1 MEWFNNKVKRLSNLL
16 NIIAGV
22 SITFIIV
29 LTVLDVILKNLK
41 MAIPGTYEL
50 VMFAGAMVISL
61 ALPMT
66 TFAKGHVLV
75 DFLVLS
81 FSQKTRNLI
90 NIVTRLMGIFLFG
103 IASWNM
109 VKIGMTL
116 ARTGEVSMTL
126 QMPMYPIAYG
136 IAFSFFVQCLVLI
149 AQIMQIKG
157 GSYE

>member
-1 MEWFNNKVKRLSNLL
+1 MEWFSNKVKGLSNVL
-16 NIIAGV
+16 NIIAGI

-29 LTVLDVILKNLK
+29 LTVVDVILKNRK
-41 MAIPGTYEL
+41 MAITGTYEL
-50 VMFAGAMVISL
+50 CMFAGAMVISF

-75 DFLVLS
+75 DFLVLK
-81 FSQKTRNLI
+81 FSRKMRNFI
-90 NIVTRLMGIFLFG
+90 NIVTRLMGVFLFA

-109 VKIGMTL
+109 FKIGMSL

-126 QMPMYPIAYG
+126 QLPMYPIAYG
-136 IAFSFFVQCLVLI
+136 IAFSFLVQCLVLI
-149 AQIMQIKG
+149 TQIGQIIR